1 MPVTSASHTKE
12 RVLVVEDDHGISLGL
27 QINLEKEGYD
37 VVLSQDGEEALDLV
51 RARVPDLLILDV
63 MLPRK
68 NGFEVLH
75 ALRNEGFTMPVIFLS
90 ARTSEM
96 DKVAGLELGAEDY
109 VTKPFGLAE
118 LLARVRAAL
127 RRAKLSTAR
136 EPDKLLRFA
145 DVVIDV
151 DAREVRRRGAKVE
164 FTATEFDVLLCLVRS
179 AGKALSRETIFRT
192 VWGPKH
198 HGTPRTVDNF
208 LQQLR
213 AKLEDDPTAPKFF
226 HTVRGIGYRFG
237 TN

>member
-1 MPVTSASHTKE
+1 M
-12 RVLVVEDDHGISLGL
+12 EDDHGISLGL
-27 QINLEKEGYD
+27 QINLEKEGYE
-37 VVLSQDGEEALDLV
+37 VELSQDGEEAIELV
-51 RARVPDLLILDV
+51 RKNVPDLLILDV

-75 ALRNEGFTMPVIFLS
+75 ALRSEGFTMPVIFLS

-109 VTKPFGLAE
+109 VAKPFGLAE

-127 RRAKLSTAR
+127 RRAKLGPTAR
-136 EPDKLLRFA
+136 EPEKLLRFG
-145 DVVIDV
+145 DVAIDV
-151 DAREVRRRGAKVE
+151 DAREVRRAGAKVE
-164 FTATEFDVLLCLVRS
+164 FTATEFDVLLCLVRA

-213 AKLEDDPTAPKFF
+213 AKLEEDPSQPKFF